1 MPNTTRVSQ
10 RIRASKSRERE
21 QRTGASCSSS
31 LSRSVF
37 CIGRREEDDGS
48 FVPTEREENMRKR
61 TRAKEG
67 GARGAMLD
75 VKGFFT
81 FEGS

>member
-1 MPNTTRVSQ
+1 
-10 RIRASKSRERE
+10 
-21 QRTGASCSSS
+21 